1 MWFSMSVH
9 GISAYSEAIEKAI
22 SLARETAAEI
32 ESRDYLELI
41 MHPDLSVVIFRRL
54 GWASEQ
60 YERWAQDLL
69 EEQIAFLPP
78 SAWEGQ
84 TVARF
89 AVLHPHTPMDLVVS
103 ILDRMA

>member
-1 MWFSMSVH
+1 
-9 GISAYSEAIEKAI
+9 
-22 SLARETAAEI
+22 
-32 ESRDYLELI
+32 
-41 MHPDLSVVIFRRL
+41 VVIFRRQ

-89 AVLHPHTPMDLVVS
+89 AFLHPHTPMDLVVS
-103 ILDRMA
+103 VLDRMA